1 MTDIERYADGAM
13 FKAAPMKSVTPQV
26 HLLNMTADP
35 LGAIAA
41 ACRMYEGVP
50 TYSLNEVT
58 DDDRRKYWDNMQRTH
73 LLAPLEFVDLHFF
86 MEGVD
91 RAYTHQLVRQR
102 TAVYAQESMR
112 FAVKDNMAQEAAK
125 PPSVSSAAPSIQ
137 QFWEETLV
145 DIQDAYNFLVAN
157 GIPAED
163 ARGILPHCVTT
174 RIHYK
179 TNLRNLVDHA
189 GNRLC
194 TQAQFVWRM
203 VFAGII
209 DQINNYRPGF
219 SWVINPHGAMAAEEE
234 WLFKNGWQFKHIA
247 NSNMFRPICYQQG
260 KCPVKADYDRGCTI
274 RGRVDA
280 YAAAGVPSAE
290 WFTIR
295 MEEWLLNPRAAWV
308 TKGEDSGTSSPGRA
322 QGSPSSQGPE

>member
-1 MTDIERYADGAM
+1 MTEIERYADGAM
-13 FKAAPMKSVTPQV
+13 FQAAPMKSVTPQV
-26 HLLNMTADP
+26 HLLTMTADP

-41 ACRMYEGVP
+41 ACRMYEGKP
-50 TYSLNEVT
+50 TYSLDDIT

-91 RAYTHQLVRQR
+91 RAFTHQLVRQR

-125 PPSVSSAAPSIQ
+125 PPSVTSAAPSIQ
-137 QFWEETLV
+137 EFWQETLQS
-145 DIQDAYNFLVAN
+145 IQDAYNFLVAN

-203 VFAGII
+203 VFAGIV
-209 DQINNYRPGF
+209 DQINDYPRNRPGPT
-219 SWVINPHGAMAAEEE
+219 SLLTN
-234 WLFKNGWQFKHIA
+234 WQFRHISQ
-247 NSNMFRPICYQQG
+247 SNMFRPVCYQQG
-260 KCPVKADYDRGCTI
+260 RCPVKADFDRGCTI

-280 YAAAGVPSAE
+280 FARAGVPSSE
-290 WFTIR
+290 WGVGIGRPNYHESGIETIR
-295 MEEWLLNPRAAWV
+295 VEEWLLDPRAAWV
-308 TKGEDSGTSSPGRA
+308 KGEASGSSSGRE
-322 QGSPSSQGPE
+322 S